1 MLKILVVDDEKLARE
16 SLVYLLQEYCTESV
30 RVIGSASSAAEA
42 REVLQTHEVDA
53 LFLDIS
59 MPLETGFDLINSL
72 PEGKYSVVFV
82 TAYAKYALQAI
93 KANAIDYLMKPVDID
108 ELRQAVAKL
117 DKINLY
123 SQADRIVYEAAVQNT
138 IADLKAQR
146 KTVNRLTVPSGQGL
160 SILEVADI
168 VQMEADSNYTIF
180 TMQNGKKLTI
190 SKTLKEFEDVLDD
203 SVFVR
208 IHKSHIL
215 NLAHLKTFSAT
226 HSTATTTLGDT
237 LAVSRRR
244 WTEFCEKVGDF
255 AAK

>member
-1 MLKILVVDDEKLARE
+1 MLKILVVDDEALARE

-42 REVLQTHEVDA
+42 RAVLQTHEVDA

-59 MPLETGFDLINSL
+59 MPLETGFDLVSSL

-117 DKINLY
+117 DKISLY

-146 KTVNRLTVPSGQGL
+146 KTVSRLTVPSSQGL
-160 SILEVADI
+160 SIIAVEDI
-168 VQMEADSNYTIF
+168 VHLEADSNYTIF
-180 TMQNGKKLTI
+180 TLKSGKKTTVA
-190 SKTLKEFEDVLDD
+190 KTLKEFEEVLDE

-226 HSTATTTLGDT
+226 NSTATTVLGDT

-244 WTEFCEKVGDF
+244 WAEFCEKVSDF
-255 AAK
+255 AAR

>member
-117 DKINLY
+117 DKISLY

-160 SILEVADI
+160 SILEAADI